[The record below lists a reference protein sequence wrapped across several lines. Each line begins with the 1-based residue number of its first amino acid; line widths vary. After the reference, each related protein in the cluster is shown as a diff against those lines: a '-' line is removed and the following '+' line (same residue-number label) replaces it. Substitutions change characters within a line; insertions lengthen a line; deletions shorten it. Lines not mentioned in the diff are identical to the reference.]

1 MMTTMRRPLLPVLG
15 WLLTMLA
22 ATTVGLLAV
31 SLISAEFTDSATP
44 LTSDAVAEGL
54 ASTTPPK
61 ASDAPDSRP
70 SPSSRPTP
78 PSGPTPT
85 AHSLR
90 TPGGTLIARCTD
102 QQVYLVSW
110 TPAQGWQVD
119 EHDRGPAPSARVQFE
134 HDGDSDTDREVTTTI
149 TCRSGRPVASTVD
162 TDD

>member
-1 MMTTMRRPLLPVLG
+1 MMTIMRRPLLPVLG

-44 LTSDAVAEGL
+44 LTSDAVAQAL
-54 ASTTPPK
+54 ASATPTTT
-61 ASDAPDSRP
+61 ADAPSSRP

-78 PSGPTPT
+78 A

-90 TPGGTLIARCTD
+90 TPGGTLIARCTG

-119 EHDRGPAPSARVQFE
+119 EHDRGPAPNARVQFE
-134 HDGDSDTDREVTTTI
+134 HEGDPDTDREVTTTV
-149 TCRSGRPVASTVD
+149 TCRSGRPVANTVEI
-162 TDD
+162 DD